1 MPLWQRLL
9 VTLAAMLFSSFFAG
23 LLWYRLFDADIPA
36 YLSGLVGGATAV
48 PVWELLKRIR

>member
-9 VTLAAMLFSSFFAG
+9 VTLAVMLLTSFFAG

-48 PVWELLKRIR
+48 PVWEILKRIR